1 MNLLLSG
8 KTQPAIL
15 QMNNRLLKKSHY
27 NSIMKTLKKTTM
39 RFCDYILCL
48 FCR

>member
-15 QMNNRLLKKSHY
+15 QMNNRLLKKV
-27 NSIMKTLKKTTM
+27 TT
-39 RFCDYILCL
+39 IQK
-48 FCR
+48 